1 MTMAAAHPLDHLVLP
16 TVNINLARERLG
28 KLGFIVAPDA
38 RHPFGTEN
46 ACVFLADGTY
56 LEPLGIASREDCETT
71 AREGNAFTARDQAY
85 RFRLGDDGFS
95 AMVFGTDDANADDAR
110 FHENAISGGNMLQFA
125 RPVRMPDGSESTA
138 AFSLAFAADLRS
150 PDFYTFCCERKNPL
164 PSDRSALE
172 RHANGVLGISE
183 VVLSSSRPA
192 AFRSFLELSS
202 AGAKTAEV
210 SFGINVQTPN
220 VRICVMNSQGMQA
233 FFDLDVPTQEAGLS
247 GRAIVFNTSDLSVTA
262 SHLAANGVTY
272 TRKGNRILVKAAP
285 GQGALFAFEETR

>member
-56 LEPLGIASREDCETT
+56 LEPLGVASREDCETS

-95 AMVFGTDDANADDAR
+95 AMVFGTDDADGDDAR
-110 FHENAISGGNMLQFA
+110 FRQNAISGGNMLEFS
-125 RPVRMPDGSESTA
+125 RPIRMPDGSESTA
-138 AFSLAFAADLRS
+138 GFSLAFAGDLRS
-150 PDFYTFCCERKNPL
+150 PDFFMFCCERRTPL
-164 PSDRSALE
+164 PADRSALE
-172 RHANGVLGISE
+172 RHANGVFGIAE

-192 AFRSFLELSS
+192 AFRSYLELASG
-202 AGAKTAEV
+202 GAEITEA

-220 VRICVMNSQGMQA
+220 ARIAVMNSQGMQA
-233 FFDLDVPTQEAGLS
+233 FFDLNVETEDAGLR
-247 GRAIVFNTSDLSVTA
+247 GRAILFTTSDLSVTA

-285 GQGALFAFEETR
+285 GQGALFAFEETT